1 MKKLTDQQ
9 KKVYAFIAGYI
20 EDMGFSPTYHEIAI
34 RTNLTTQSVEAHVRN
49 IVNSGWIRFNGKK
62 FRKLEL
68 I

>member
-20 EDMGFSPTYHEIAI
+20 EDMGFSPTYQEIAI

-49 IVNSGWIRFNGKK
+49 IVNAGWIRFNGKK
-62 FRKLEL
+62 FRKIEL